1 MTQSIGAKIRR
12 FLDAP
17 SPQDSVHF
25 HLGHDGRPYVCDFA
39 HCDSP
44 GLTVDEV
51 SRRPSVGRVRHGQ
64 I

>member
-1 MTQSIGAKIRR
+1 MTQRISAKIRR

-17 SPQDSVHF
+17 SAQDSVHF

-39 HCDSP
+39 RCDSP

-51 SRRPSVGRVRHGQ
+51 SRRPSVGRVARGQ